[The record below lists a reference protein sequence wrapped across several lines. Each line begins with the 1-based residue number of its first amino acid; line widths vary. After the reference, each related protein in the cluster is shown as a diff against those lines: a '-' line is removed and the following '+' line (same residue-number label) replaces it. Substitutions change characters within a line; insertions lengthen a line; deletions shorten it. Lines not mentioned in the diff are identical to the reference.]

1 MNVSEIHKNT
11 PTSTCNKIYSQS
23 SQVLIPSLPH
33 LSSHPH
39 SCLGGIFFFCFIRWD
54 LGLGLKGSK
63 KSRSSKSSSI
73 RCTQRNAE
81 SNQTKHIG
89 LVRLCN

>member
-1 MNVSEIHKNT
+1 SVLEFGFRFRACSIS
-11 PTSTCNKIYSQS
+11 PS
-23 SQVLIPSLPH
+23 SLLILI
-33 LSSHPH
+33 LAWVEF
-39 SCLGGIFFFCFIRWD
+39 LFCFIRWD

-63 KSRSSKSSSI
+63 RSRSSKLSSI
-73 RCTQRNAE
+73 HYTQRNAE